1 MRCFVVALILSLC
14 SALPIAAHADTF
26 NYTLT
31 VDYPSNLFSDIDASI
46 FDGTFSFSEPSLL
59 TGLTSIYP
67 PAFTEPN
74 GSPVDLIQ
82 LGLFPSQ
89 NYYYFDLY
97 AANDGPEIGSNLLP
111 LGTTGNFKDPYVT
124 LDVTDVANSPVPEPS
139 TFALLAT
146 GILGTI
152 EVFRGR
158 ARGRTAH
165 T

>member
-1 MRCFVVALILSLC
+1 MRRTVAALLLSLC

-31 VDYPSNLFSDIDASI
+31 VDYPSNLFSDINASI

-59 TGLTSIYP
+59 TGLTSINP

-74 GSPVDLIQ
+74 GSPVDMIQ
-82 LGLFPSQ
+82 FGFFPSQ
-89 NYYYFDLY
+89 NYFYYDLY

-111 LGTTGNFKDPYVT
+111 LGTTGNFTAEYVT
-124 LDVTDVANSPVPEPS
+124 LDVTDVGTSPVPEPS
-139 TFALLAT
+139 TFALMAT
-146 GILGTI
+146 GVLGAV
-152 EVFRGR
+152 ECFRRR

>member
-1 MRCFVVALILSLC
+1 
-14 SALPIAAHADTF
+14 
-26 NYTLT
+26 
-31 VDYPSNLFSDIDASI
+31 
-46 FDGTFSFSEPSLL
+46 
-59 TGLTSIYP
+59 
-67 PAFTEPN
+67 
-74 GSPVDLIQ
+74 VDLIQ

-111 LGTTGNFKDPYVT
+111 LGATGNFRDPYVT
-124 LDVTDVANSPVPEPS
+124 LDVTDGANSPVPEPS
-139 TFALLAT
+139 TFALMAT

-152 EVFRGR
+152 EVFRRR